1 MKYKKYKGITIDIVK
16 GSTCFAT
23 FTKNG
28 KKCSNAIIDGAT
40 EEEARLKAKL
50 YLDKCNHYNRYL

>member
-1 MKYKKYKGITIDIVK
+1 MKYKKYKGITIDIIK

-28 KKCSNAIIDGAT
+28 KNAVMQ
-40 EEEARLKAKL
+40 
-50 YLDKCNHYNRYL
+50 